1 MKRFRLTSGES
12 IGAIVLVVCM
22 ALPVAMHLCSP
33 RGHADAAA
41 QAAADS
47 AAQARIDSM
56 QQRDDSPRTARQHRR
71 DSLRAARTARK
82 RTAKA
87 HETPRADRNRLDEI
101 ISQ

>member
-56 QQRDDSPRTARQHRR
+56 QH
-71 DSLRAARTARK
+71 RAATSARLPACG
-82 RTAKA
+82 THGPKA
-87 HETPRADRNRLDEI
+87 HGQNA
-101 ISQ
+101 

>member
-56 QQRDDSPRTARQHRR
+56 R
-71 DSLRAARTARK
+71 
-82 RTAKA
+82 
-87 HETPRADRNRLDEI
+87 
-101 ISQ
+101 